1 MQNAFKRSMEFLDL
15 DLVVITEN
23 KAQNAKSEDI
33 MNSAI
38 QNAIPEDI
46 GNMQKILQRWAEGI
60 LGR

>member
-46 GNMQKILQRWAEGI
+46 GNMQKILQRWPEGI
-60 LGR
+60 LGK